1 MKVCQCRHKW
11 LLVPKR
17 LGGEKELEENAVPLI
32 RAILRHT
39 CFFAAMVKPSRR
51 RPSRSGLMPHALLWK
66 CIEFQLAQGQSIN
79 VPLFTLLQVASGKQT
94 AK

>member
-1 MKVCQCRHKW
+1 MKVCQCHHKW

-17 LGGEKELEENAVPLI
+17 LGGEKGLEVNATPLV
-32 RAILRHT
+32 RAILLHT
-39 CFFAAMVKPSRR
+39 CFATMVKPSRR
-51 RPSRSGLMPHALLWK
+51 RPSRSGLIPHALLWK

-79 VPLFTLLQVASGKQT
+79 VPPLTLLQVASGKQT